1 MTACEINFDGI
12 VGPTHNYAGLSFGN
26 VASMRHKASV
36 SHPKQA
42 ALEGLAKM
50 RLLRSLGVR
59 QAVLPPHARPDL
71 AALRRLGFA
80 GTDAQVLEQAQHQDP
95 ILLAACWSASSMWA
109 ANAATVSPSADTQDA
124 RVHLTPAN
132 LISNFHR
139 SLETPHTTRLLRA
152 IFADPKHFV
161 VHDPL
166 PATLAFSDEGAANHM
181 RFGDV
186 GAAGV
191 EAFVYGRR
199 AAGEVESPQRFPA
212 RQTLE
217 AAAAI
222 ARNHRLDP
230 SRTLYLRQSAV
241 AIDAGAFHN
250 DVLAVAN
257 GQTLLCH
264 VQAYADED
272 LGATLDRFGIRAFAA
287 QIPLEEAVRTYL
299 FNSQFV
305 TAADGRRYLIAPSD
319 IETSAAAGAY
329 VQALIEQ
336 GVIDAVHTVD
346 VRQSM
351 RNGGGPACLR
361 LRMELTAAELDAI
374 HPDVL
379 LDEALETWL
388 ATWIDQHYRERLEPK
403 DLLDP
408 NLAEESNRAVE
419 SLMTRLRLPMHQR

>member
-1 MTACEINFDGI
+1 
-12 VGPTHNYAGLSFGN
+12 
-26 VASMRHKASV
+26 
-36 SHPKQA
+36 
-42 ALEGLAKM
+42 
-50 RLLRSLGVR
+50 
-59 QAVLPPHARPDL
+59 
-71 AALRRLGFA
+71 
-80 GTDAQVLEQAQHQDP
+80 
-95 ILLAACWSASSMWA
+95 
-109 ANAATVSPSADTQDA
+109 
-124 RVHLTPAN
+124 VHLTPAN

-139 SLETPHTTRLLRA
+139 SLETPHTTHLLRA

-186 GAAGV
+186 GAAGA

-305 TAADGRRYLIAPSD
+305 TAADGRRYLIAPRD

-336 GVIDAVHTVD
+336 GVVDAVHTVD

-361 LRMELTAAELDAI
+361 LRMELTAAELDAV

-379 LDEALETWL
+379 LDDALETWL